1 MHNWVVQRP
10 DFKSGVRVVKMV
22 LNTQCYQYVWLTMW
36 FHQTI
41 LNTASSPP
49 SLVGGASAC
58 AVPPLKYLWQAFL
71 ALLCSF
77 KWTGWLLNSL
87 WPWRLKL
94 SQLAS
99 SWVWEFISLSLC
111 SFFPSKPSYLIFL
124 MATKNISF
132 IEVKRRQFIRIEQVS
147 SAFEHARSMKAA
159 RSWE

>member
-1 MHNWVVQRP
+1 MYFVLSYIWCGVRSDAQSVAQRP
-10 DFKSGVRVVKMV
+10 DFKSALRVVKMV
-22 LNTQCYQYVWLTMW
+22 LNIQCYQYLWLTMW
-36 FHQTI
+36 FHQPI
-41 LNTASSPP
+41 LNTVSSRP

-99 SWVWEFISLSLC
+99 SWVWEFIKRKRQTLDEECKRLDGRPYPSLFTTDQSEPSL
-111 SFFPSKPSYLIFL
+111 
-124 MATKNISF
+124 
-132 IEVKRRQFIRIEQVS
+132 
-147 SAFEHARSMKAA
+147 
-159 RSWE
+159 